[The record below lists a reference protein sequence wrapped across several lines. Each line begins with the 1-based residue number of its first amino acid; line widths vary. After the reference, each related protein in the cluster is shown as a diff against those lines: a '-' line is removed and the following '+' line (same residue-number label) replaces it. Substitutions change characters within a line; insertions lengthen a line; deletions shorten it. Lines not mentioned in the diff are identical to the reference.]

1 MSTPTPEQITQL
13 RQNCYNMS
21 VWLDHVHDF
30 SQDALNEVYLKI
42 SEDGSTDSSQ
52 KWVSSIL
59 DVAMAVVADM
69 EFPGAAITGFALQA
83 IVGSFADDTP
93 DSLKKAF
100 GDAWGRFGASYEA
113 EEDMLSQFAN
123 DPAGNWNKTFTD
135 VASGKTFTVSQLGA
149 PNVFFPSRDPR
160 MQGTQFYDPVKF
172 SSAADK
178 SVAAFKYNLTKNLIG
193 KKWSILHSPKRTFWN
208 GWSDSDARNFAKNQ
222 VNSNRDIL
230 VLWRPDEDGSCAGCP
245 NHGMSTLEVRIG
257 VGEWYSNWDY
267 YHGENASRDM
277 CDWLIKDD
285 GYGNILNPNALTT
298 RRDVFYNWPLEG
310 NLNDHPENYSGPTKE
325 KQPVSEESKRRA
337 RAWHNLFN
345 NKARTELEGEIIQE
359 ALNNPVFMA
368 DLVKNPKGTV
378 EGFTGVQMP
387 DEVKVEV
394 IQERPGD
401 YKLLIPYV
409 GRKRKEPQVGSLL
422 LRPLRLLIVLL
433 SGIEERLDRSLHV
446 FTKMMR

>member
-1 MSTPTPEQITQL
+1 
-13 RQNCYNMS
+13 MS

-59 DVAMAVVADM
+59 DVAMAVVADL

-83 IVGSFADDTP
+83 IVGSFVDDTP

-123 DPAGNWNKTFTD
+123 DPVGNWDKTFTD
-135 VASGKTFTVSQLGA
+135 AASGKTFTVSQLGSSD
-149 PNVFFPSRDPR
+149 VFFPSRDPK
-160 MQGTQFYDPVKF
+160 MQGTPFYDPVKF
-172 SSAADK
+172 SSAADS

-193 KKWSILHSPKRTFWN
+193 KKWTILHSPKRTFWD
-208 GWSDSDARNFAKNQ
+208 GWNDSDARNFAKNQ

-257 VGEWYSNWDY
+257 VGQWYSSWDY
-267 YHGENASRDM
+267 YHGENASKDM

-285 GYGNILNPNALTT
+285 GYGTILNPDALAT
-298 RRDVFYNWPLEG
+298 RKDVFYNWPLEG

-325 KQPVSEESKRRA
+325 RQPVSEESIRRA
-337 RAWHNLFN
+337 RNWHKLFSE
-345 NKARTELEGEIIQE
+345 KPRAELEGEIVQE
-359 ALNNPVFMA
+359 ALDNPVFMA
-368 DLVKNPKGTV
+368 NLVKDPKGTV
-378 EGFTGVQMP
+378 EGFAGVQIP

-433 SGIEERLDRSLHV
+433 CSIEERLDRSLHV